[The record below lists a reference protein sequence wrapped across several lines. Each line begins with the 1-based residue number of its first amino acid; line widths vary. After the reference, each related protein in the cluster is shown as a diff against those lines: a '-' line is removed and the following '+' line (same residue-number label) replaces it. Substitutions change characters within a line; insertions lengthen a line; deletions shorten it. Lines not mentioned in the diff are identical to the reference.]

1 MLTVPWLTAPRLTA
15 RETAALILVAVSL
28 LFFRVFRDRC
38 LLAWAAAWV
47 AYGAF
52 LWATGL
58 GELHAAPKSI
68 AAFAQADFV
77 LAMGLFA
84 AAALISA
91 QARRALTAVVAI
103 SWVLLVC
110 AAMRPLYFPDSLDS
124 LYFLDSKT
132 LGLGLD
138 VACRLI
144 AAGAAIQLVRN
155 RFGRIGLG
163 PFLLGAGLLTLN
175 LHWPPFT
182 SHIPSEGYLL
192 AEVLFGSSILLVVLD
207 DSRLRTR
214 RLAVLNELTV
224 TIARGQNHAPMM
236 QTALEKLKAV
246 VGAKAAWFQLMESD
260 HLIPTQHVGLSPEFL
275 RAMGQT
281 GTAQTAP
288 GQTGPGQTG
297 TDEAH
302 ARVLRENRA
311 AVMQLSD
318 MSEPEREQLRKYA
331 IHQVLLLP
339 VLGKKSVIGMLSL
352 GCSGSR
358 HHSQEE
364 LEFLETAAQK
374 LGIAVENLRL
384 LEQVL
389 RSQHQWMNTFD
400 SIQDLIL
407 AHDADFRILK
417 TNQALLQRLE
427 KAPADVL
434 GNLCQE
440 VLPQRHAWSGCPYC
454 ERGSGLTEGMDPC
467 FGGQSVISTSSY
479 AEQGG
484 QQKGTIHVVHDT
496 TARQAAEEK
505 YRMLFEQAQE
515 GVYVATPDGD
525 LLDCNDA
532 FVTMLGYSSRDELM
546 ALDMRSVL
554 QPVAEEREAFRKEI
568 EAHNYVRNCEITVRR
583 KDGTLLTVA
592 QSCFATRDPD
602 GNIER
607 YQGFVLDITERKR
620 SEDEMRRR
628 NRELNA
634 LNAMAVIATQSFD
647 LDEILNLTLRQVISL
662 FGAETGSVYLAVEA
676 DGAYRR
682 RAGWGPRSEARVRMA
697 EVVFPEGLGDLVM
710 RSRTEVVTQDFLPH
724 LPPALVEFVCADR
737 LPYWIWVVL
746 WSKEKPL
753 GIMGIASKEDRHYS
767 TNDENLLVAI
777 SRQLATTVEK
787 VQLYEETCRAYED
800 LRRAQEQLLQSEKM
814 SAVGQLISGVAHELN
829 NPLTAI
835 LGYAQLLEGEGLA
848 HPSSDYVRKLF
859 KQAQRTH
866 RVVQNLLSFARQR
879 KPQKEQ
885 VDLRKVLEESLTLRE
900 YDLKVN
906 NVSLEREIPGDL
918 PSVVADPHQLEQVF
932 LNIINNALDAMVESC
947 GEGSPSGVLK
957 VRVFKK
963 DAFVCVEFDDCGP
976 GIKDPNRIFD
986 PFYTTK
992 SVGKGTGLGLSICY
1006 GIVKEHGGEIAARNR
1021 EEGGATIGATIEVR
1035 LLASEKPALPEAPA
1049 PARRESP
1056 LAGRV
1061 LLVEDEEAVLEFE
1074 RDVLVGAGA
1083 EVTTSMSLEDTQ
1095 KQLRNGSFD
1104 VIVMNGRMPGECS
1117 AQEMYEW
1124 IARNCP
1130 GLEKG
1135 LLLTFSTVTDAQTRS
1150 FLQGKG
1156 VPSLAKPFEVADLIS
1171 QVRGLSQREG
1181 KPATETKENNE
1192 KAYMA
1197 GAGA

>member
-1 MLTVPWLTAPRLTA
+1 MDPAGLFGNSLGVLTGPWLTA
-15 RETAALILVAVSL
+15 RETATLIVVVVSL
-28 LFFRVFRDRC
+28 LFFRVFRERC
-38 LLAWAAAWV
+38 LLAWGAGWI

-52 LWATGL
+52 LWVAGA
-58 GELHAAPKSI
+58 GELHGASKSMT
-68 AAFAQADFV
+68 AFAQADFV

-84 AAALISA
+84 TAALMSA
-91 QARRALTAVVAI
+91 QARRALTAFVAV
-103 SWVLLVC
+103 SWVLMVC
-110 AAMRPLYFPDSLDS
+110 AAMRPLYFPDS
-124 LYFLDSKT
+124 KA
-132 LGLGLD
+132 LGLGLE
-138 VACRLI
+138 VSCRLI
-144 AAGAAIQLVRN
+144 AAGAAIELLRY
-155 RFGRIGLG
+155 RFGRIGPG
-163 PFLLGAGLLTLN
+163 PFLFGVGLLTLN
-175 LHWPPFT
+175 LNWPKFT
-182 SHIPSEGYLL
+182 SHIPSEGYLF
-192 AEVLFGSSILLVVLD
+192 AEVLFGSSILLMVLD

-236 QTALEKLKAV
+236 QTALEKLKTV
-246 VGAKAAWFQLMESD
+246 VGAQAAWFHLMEGD
-260 HLIPTQHVGLSPEFL
+260 RLVPTQHAGLSPEFL
-275 RAMGQT
+275 RALGQGMGQ
-281 GTAQTAP
+281 G
-288 GQTGPGQTG
+288 G
-297 TDEAH
+297 TDETH
-302 ARVLRENRA
+302 ARVLQENRV
-311 AVMQLSD
+311 AVITASE
-318 MSEPEREQLRKYA
+318 MSEPEREQLGKHG
-331 IHQVLLLP
+331 INHVLLLP
-339 VLGKKSVIGMLSL
+339 VRGKKTVIGMLSL

-358 HHSQEE
+358 RHIQEE

-389 RSQHQWMNTFD
+389 RSQRQWMNTFD

-427 KAPADVL
+427 QAPADVL
-434 GNLCQE
+434 GHLCEE
-440 VLPQRHAWSGCPYC
+440 VLPQKGVWSGCPYC
-454 ERGSGLTEGMDPC
+454 ERGSGLTEGMDSC
-467 FGGQSVISTSSY
+467 FGGQSVVSTSSY

-496 TARQAAEEK
+496 TARQVAEEK

-515 GVYVATPDGD
+515 GVFVATPDGK

-532 FVTMLGYSSRDELM
+532 FVTMLGYGSRDELM
-546 ALDMRSVL
+546 ALDMGSVL
-554 QPVAEEREAFRKEI
+554 HGVAEEREAFRKEI
-568 EAHNYVRNCEITVRR
+568 EAHNYVRNFEITVRR
-583 KDGTLLTVA
+583 KDGTLLAVA
-592 QSCFATRDPD
+592 QSCFATRDSS
-602 GNIER
+602 GQIER
-607 YQGFVLDITERKR
+607 YQGFVLDITEKKR

-662 FGAETGSVYLAVEA
+662 FGAETGSVYLAAEPE
-676 DGAYRR
+676 GTYRR

-710 RSRTEVVTQDFLPH
+710 RSRAEVVTQDFLPH
-724 LPPALVEFVCADR
+724 LPAAVVEFICADR

-746 WSKEKPL
+746 WSKDKPI

-767 TNDENLLVAI
+767 SNDENLLVAI
-777 SRQLATTVEK
+777 SRQLATTIEK

-800 LRRAQEQLLQSEKM
+800 LRRTQEQLLQSEKM

-835 LGYAQLLEGEGLA
+835 LGYAQLLDGAGLDPRSA
-848 HPSSDYVRKLF
+848 DYVRKLF

-879 KPQKEQ
+879 KPQKQE

-906 NVSLEREIPGDL
+906 NVSLEREIPDDL

-932 LNIINNALDAMVESC
+932 LNVINNALDAMVE
-947 GEGSPSGVLK
+947 GSGSGVLK

-963 DAFVCVEFDDCGP
+963 DAYVCVEFDDSGP
-976 GIKDPNRIFD
+976 GIKDPSRIFD

-1006 GIVKEHGGEIAARNR
+1006 GIVKEHGGEIVARNR
-1021 EEGGATIGATIEVR
+1021 EEGGATIAVR
-1035 LLASEKPALPEAPA
+1035 LLASEKPALPETVAPT
-1049 PARRESP
+1049 RRESL

-1083 EVTTSMSLEDTQ
+1083 EVTTSMSVEDTQ
-1095 KQLRNGSFD
+1095 QRLRNGSFD
-1104 VIVMNGRMPGECS
+1104 VIVMNGRMPGGCS
-1117 AQEMYEW
+1117 AREMYEW
-1124 IARNCP
+1124 IAKNSP
-1130 GLEKG
+1130 GMEKG
-1135 LLLTFSTVTDAQTRS
+1135 LLLTFSTVTDAETRS
-1150 FLQGKG
+1150 FLHEHG

-1171 QVRGLSQREG
+1171 QVRVLAQREG
-1181 KPATETKENNE
+1181 NPAMKMHDKDKNQE
-1192 KAYMA
+1192 KTSMARA
-1197 GAGA
+1197 GA

>member
-1 MLTVPWLTAPRLTA
+1 MDPARLFGNSVGMLTVPWLTAPRLTA

-38 LLAWAAAWV
+38 LLEWAAAWV

-260 HLIPTQHVGLSPEFL
+260 HLIPTQHVGLSPELL

-318 MSEPEREQLRKYA
+318 MAEPEREKLRKYA
-331 IHQVLLLP
+331 IHHVLLLP

-358 HHSQEE
+358 HHTQEE

-407 AHDADFRILK
+407 AHDAYFRILK
-417 TNQALLQRLE
+417 TNQALLQRLK

-515 GVYVATPDGD
+515 GVFVATPEGD

-532 FVTMLGYSSRDELM
+532 FVTMLGYGSRDELM
-546 ALDMRSVL
+546 SLDMGSVL
-554 QPVAEEREAFRKEI
+554 HAVPEERAAFLQEI
-568 EAHNYVRNCEITVRR
+568 EAHNYVRNFETTVRR
-583 KDGTLLTVA
+583 KDGTLLLVA
-592 QSCFATRDPD
+592 QSCFATRDTN

-607 YQGFVLDITERKR
+607 YQGFVLDITEKKR

-710 RSRTEVVTQDFLPH
+710 RSRTEVVTQGFLPH

-879 KPQKEQ
+879 KPQKQE

-900 YDLKVN
+900 YDLRVN
-906 NVSLEREIPGDL
+906 NISVEREIPEDV
-918 PSVVADPHQLEQVF
+918 PSVVGDPHQLEQVF
-932 LNIINNALDAMVESC
+932 LNIINNALDAMVESNGR
-947 GEGSPSGVLK
+947 GELH
-957 VRVFKK
+957 VRMFKK
-963 DAFVCVEFDDCGP
+963 DNSVCVEFDDNGP

-1006 GIVKEHGGEIAARNR
+1006 GIVKEHGGEIVARNR
-1021 EEGGATIGATIEVR
+1021 DEGGATIAVR
-1035 LLASEKPALPEAPA
+1035 LLASEKPALPETAT
-1049 PARRESP
+1049 PARRESL
-1056 LAGRV
+1056 LAGRI
-1061 LLVEDEEAVLEFE
+1061 LLVEDEEAVMEFE

-1083 EVTTSMSLEDTQ
+1083 EVTTSMSVDDMQER
-1095 KQLRNGSFD
+1095 LRNGSFD
-1104 VIVMNGRMPGECS
+1104 VIVMNGRMPGGYS
-1117 AQEMYEW
+1117 TREMYEW
-1124 IARNCP
+1124 IAKNCP
-1130 GLEKG
+1130 GLE
-1135 LLLTFSTVTDAQTRS
+1135 
-1150 FLQGKG
+1150 
-1156 VPSLAKPFEVADLIS
+1156 
-1171 QVRGLSQREG
+1171 
-1181 KPATETKENNE
+1181 
-1192 KAYMA
+1192 
-1197 GAGA
+1197 

>member
-1 MLTVPWLTAPRLTA
+1 
-15 RETAALILVAVSL
+15 
-28 LFFRVFRDRC
+28 
-38 LLAWAAAWV
+38 
-47 AYGAF
+47 
-52 LWATGL
+52 
-58 GELHAAPKSI
+58 
-68 AAFAQADFV
+68 
-77 LAMGLFA
+77 
-84 AAALISA
+84 
-91 QARRALTAVVAI
+91 
-103 SWVLLVC
+103 
-110 AAMRPLYFPDSLDS
+110 
-124 LYFLDSKT
+124 
-132 LGLGLD
+132 
-138 VACRLI
+138 
-144 AAGAAIQLVRN
+144 
-155 RFGRIGLG
+155 
-163 PFLLGAGLLTLN
+163 
-175 LHWPPFT
+175 
-182 SHIPSEGYLL
+182 
-192 AEVLFGSSILLVVLD
+192 
-207 DSRLRTR
+207 
-214 RLAVLNELTV
+214 
-224 TIARGQNHAPMM
+224 
-236 QTALEKLKAV
+236 
-246 VGAKAAWFQLMESD
+246 
-260 HLIPTQHVGLSPEFL
+260 
-275 RAMGQT
+275 
-281 GTAQTAP
+281 
-288 GQTGPGQTG
+288 
-297 TDEAH
+297 
-302 ARVLRENRA
+302 
-311 AVMQLSD
+311 
-318 MSEPEREQLRKYA
+318 
-331 IHQVLLLP
+331 
-339 VLGKKSVIGMLSL
+339 
-352 GCSGSR
+352 
-358 HHSQEE
+358 
-364 LEFLETAAQK
+364 
-374 LGIAVENLRL
+374 
-384 LEQVL
+384 
-389 RSQHQWMNTFD
+389 
-400 SIQDLIL
+400 
-407 AHDADFRILK
+407 
-417 TNQALLQRLE
+417 
-427 KAPADVL
+427 
-434 GNLCQE
+434 
-440 VLPQRHAWSGCPYC
+440 
-454 ERGSGLTEGMDPC
+454 
-467 FGGQSVISTSSY
+467 
-479 AEQGG
+479 
-484 QQKGTIHVVHDT
+484 
-496 TARQAAEEK
+496 
-505 YRMLFEQAQE
+505 
-515 GVYVATPDGD
+515 
-525 LLDCNDA
+525 
-532 FVTMLGYSSRDELM
+532 
-546 ALDMRSVL
+546 VL

-568 EAHNYVRNCEITVRR
+568 EAHNYVRNFEITVRR

-592 QSCFATRDPD
+592 QSCFATRDAD

-724 LPPALVEFVCADR
+724 LPPAVVEFICADR

-767 TNDENLLVAI
+767 ANDENLLVAI

-932 LNIINNALDAMVESC
+932 LNIINNALDAMVESS
-947 GEGSPSGVLK
+947 GEGSPGGVLR

-963 DAFVCVEFDDCGP
+963 DAFVCVEFDDSGP

-1021 EEGGATIGATIEVR
+1021 EEGGATIAVR

-1124 IARNCP
+1124 IAKNCP

-1135 LLLTFSTVTDAQTRS
+1135 LLLTFSTVTDQLTRS
-1150 FLQGKG
+1150 FLQEQG
-1156 VPSLAKPFEVADLIS
+1156 VPLLAKPFEVADLIA
-1171 QVRGLSQREG
+1171 QVRKLLHKYEKSEEKTEAQAA
-1181 KPATETKENNE
+1181 ATSGE
-1192 KAYMA
+1192 KAVAASA
-1197 GAGA
+1197 GNL

>member
-1 MLTVPWLTAPRLTA
+1 MDPAGLFGNSLGVLTIPWLTA
-15 RETAALILVAVSL
+15 RETAALIVVAVSL
-28 LFFRVFRDRC
+28 LFFRVFRERC
-38 LLAWAAAWV
+38 LLAWAAGWV

-52 LWATGL
+52 LGVSGAN
-58 GELHAAPKSI
+58 EVHSASKSV

-84 AAALISA
+84 AAALLSA

-103 SWVLLVC
+103 SWVLMVF
-110 AAMRPLYFPDSLDS
+110 AAMRPLYFPEALFSLN
-124 LYFLDSKT
+124 SKT
-132 LGLGLD
+132 LGLG
-138 VACRLI
+138 VEVICRVM
-144 AAGAAIQLVRN
+144 AAAAVFELMRY
-155 RFGRIGLG
+155 RFGRIGVG
-163 PFLLGAGLLTLN
+163 PFVFGAGLLTLN

-182 SHIPSEGYLL
+182 SHIPAEGYLL

-224 TIARGQNHAPMM
+224 TIARGQSHAPMM
-236 QTALEKLKAV
+236 QTALEKLKAAA
-246 VGAKAAWFQLMESD
+246 GAKAAWFELMD
-260 HLIPTQHVGLSPEFL
+260 AGHLLPTQHTGLSAEFL
-275 RAMGQT
+275 RGL
-281 GTAQTAP
+281 AQSQARA
-288 GQTGPGQTG
+288 
-297 TDEAH
+297 DENLIH
-302 ARVLRENRA
+302 ILQENRA
-311 AVMQLSD
+311 VVIKP
-318 MSEPEREQLRKYA
+318 SEMTATERELLAKHGLHHA
-331 IHQVLLLP
+331 VLLP
-339 VLGKKSVIGMLSL
+339 VQGKKTLIGMLSF
-352 GCSGSR
+352 GYSGNR
-358 HHSQEE
+358 HHTGEE
-364 LEFLETAAQK
+364 LEFLETVAQK

-389 RSQHQWMNTFD
+389 RSQRQWMNTFD

-434 GNLCQE
+434 GNLCKE
-440 VLPQRHAWSGCPYC
+440 VLPQNRPWSGCPYC
-454 ERGSGLTEGMDPC
+454 ERGSGLTEGTDPC
-467 FGGQSVISTSSY
+467 FGGQSVVSTSSY
-479 AEQGG
+479 AEQGS
-484 QQKGTIHVVHDT
+484 QQKGVIHVVHDT
-496 TARQAAEEK
+496 TERQVAEEK

-515 GVYVATPDGD
+515 GVFLATPEGE

-532 FVTMLGYSSRDELM
+532 FVTMLGYGSRDELM
-546 ALDMRSVL
+546 ALDMGSVL
-554 QPVAEEREAFRKEI
+554 HSVPEEREAFRQEI
-568 EAHNYVRNCEITVRR
+568 EAHNYVRNFEITVRR
-583 KDGTLLTVA
+583 KDGTLLAVA
-592 QSCFATRDPD
+592 QSCFATRDSS
-602 GNIER
+602 GRIER
-607 YQGFVLDITERKR
+607 YQGFVLDITEKKR

-662 FGAETGSVYLAVEA
+662 FGAETGSVYLAAEPE
-676 DGAYRR
+676 GTFRR

-697 EVVFPEGLGDLVM
+697 EVVFPDGLGDLVM
-710 RSRTEVVTQDFLPH
+710 RSRAEVVTQDFLPH
-724 LPPALVEFVCADR
+724 LPPAVVEFACADR

-746 WSKEKPL
+746 WSKDKPI

-767 TNDENLLVAI
+767 SNDENLLVAI
-777 SRQLATTVEK
+777 SRQLATTIEK

-800 LRRAQEQLLQSEKM
+800 LRRTQEQLLQSEKM

-835 LGYAQLLEGEGLA
+835 LGYAQLLEGAGLDQR
-848 HPSSDYVRKLF
+848 SSDYVRKLF

-879 KPQKEQ
+879 KPQKQE

-900 YDLKVN
+900 YDLRVN
-906 NVSLEREIPGDL
+906 NVSLEREIPDGL

-932 LNIINNALDAMVESC
+932 LNIINNALDAMVE
-947 GEGSPSGVLK
+947 GSGSGVLK
-957 VRVFKK
+957 VRVFRK
-963 DAFVCVEFDDCGP
+963 DAYVCVEFDDSGP

-1006 GIVKEHGGEIAARNR
+1006 GIVKEHGGEIMARNR
-1021 EEGGATIGATIEVR
+1021 DEGGATIEVR
-1035 LLASEKPALPEAPA
+1035 LLASEKPAQPDAVAPT
-1049 PARRESP
+1049 RRESV

-1083 EVTTSMSLEDTQ
+1083 EVTTSMSVDDTQ
-1095 KQLRNGSFD
+1095 QRLRNGSFD
-1104 VIVMNGRMPGECS
+1104 VIVMNGRMPGGVS
-1117 AQEMYEW
+1117 AREMYEW
-1124 IARNCP
+1124 IEKTCP

-1135 LLLTFSTVTDAQTRS
+1135 LLLTFSTVTDTETRR
-1150 FLQGKG
+1150 FLQEHG
-1156 VPSLAKPFEVADLIS
+1156 VPTLAKPFEVADLIS
-1171 QVRGLSQREG
+1171 QVRGLSQRDG
-1181 KPATETKENNE
+1181 KSAMKTQTATRANDKNE
-1192 KAYMA
+1192 KSEAKASVA

>member
-1 MLTVPWLTAPRLTA
+1 MLTVPWLTA
-15 RETAALILVAVSL
+15 RETAALIVVAVSL
-28 LFFRVFRDRC
+28 LFFRVFRERC
-38 LLAWAAAWV
+38 LLAWGAGWIAYGTFLWV
-47 AYGAF
+47 ARA
-52 LWATGL
+52 
-58 GELHAAPKSI
+58 GELHAGSKSM
-68 AAFAQADFV
+68 AAFAQADWV

-84 AAALISA
+84 AAALLSA
-91 QARRALTAVVAI
+91 HARRALTALLAV
-103 SWVLLVC
+103 SWVLMIC
-110 AAMRPLYFPDSLDS
+110 AAMRPLYFPD
-124 LYFLDSKT
+124 FKNI
-132 LGLGLD
+132 GLGLD

-144 AAGAAIQLVRN
+144 AAGATIALLRY

-163 PFLLGAGLLTLN
+163 PFLFGAGLLTLN

-182 SHIPSEGYLL
+182 SRIPSEAYLA

-207 DSRLRTR
+207 DSRLRMR

-224 TIARGQNHAPMM
+224 TIARGQNHAPMI
-236 QTALEKLKAV
+236 QTALEKLKAI
-246 VGAKAAWFQLMESD
+246 VGAKAAWFQLMEGG
-260 HLIPTQHVGLSPEFL
+260 HLVPTQHAGLSPEFL
-275 RAMGQT
+275 RALGQARMSQA
-281 GTAQTAP
+281 GMAP
-288 GQTGPGQTG
+288 AG
-297 TDEAH
+297 TDEIE
-302 ARVLRENRA
+302 ARALQENQ
-311 AVMQLSD
+311 AVVVKLSAL
-318 MSEPEREQLRKYA
+318 SEPEREQLAKRR
-331 IHQVLLLP
+331 IHQVVLLP
-339 VLGKKSVIGMLSL
+339 VQGKKSVIGMLLL

-358 HHSQEE
+358 SHSREE
-364 LEFLETAAQK
+364 LEFLETAAQA
-374 LGIAVENLRL
+374 LGIAAENLRL

-389 RSQHQWMNTFD
+389 RSQRQWMNTFD

-417 TNQALLQRLE
+417 TNQALLQRLG

-434 GNLCQE
+434 GNRCEE
-440 VLPQRHAWSGCPYC
+440 VLPQERAWSGCPYC
-454 ERGSGLTEGMDPC
+454 ERGSGLTEGTDPC
-467 FGGQSVISTSSY
+467 FGGQSVVSTSSY

-484 QQKGTIHVVHDT
+484 QQKGTIHVVHDM
-496 TARQAAEEK
+496 TARQMAEEK

-515 GVYVATPDGD
+515 GVFVATLDGD

-532 FVTMLGYSSRDELM
+532 FVTMLGYGSRDELM
-546 ALDMRSVL
+546 ALDVGSVMNAV
-554 QPVAEEREAFRKEI
+554 PEEREAFRKEI
-568 EAHNYVRNCEITVRR
+568 EAHNYVRNFEITARR

-592 QSCFATRDPD
+592 ESCFATRDSD
-602 GNIER
+602 GQIER
-607 YQGFVLDITERKR
+607 YQGFVLDITEKKR

-662 FGAETGSVYLAVEA
+662 FGAETGSVYLAAEPA
-676 DGAYRR
+676 GTYRR

-710 RSRTEVVTQDFLPH
+710 RSRAEVVTQDFLPH
-724 LPPALVEFVCADR
+724 LPSVVVEFVCADR

-746 WSKEKPL
+746 WSKDKPI

-767 TNDENLLVAI
+767 SNDENLLVAI
-777 SRQLATTVEK
+777 SRQLATTIEK

-800 LRRAQEQLLQSEKM
+800 LRRTQEQLLQSEKM

-835 LGYAQLLEGEGLA
+835 LGYAQLLEGADLDHRSA
-848 HPSSDYVRKLF
+848 DYVRKLF

-879 KPQKEQ
+879 KPQKQE
-885 VDLRKVLEESLTLRE
+885 VDLRKVLEEALTLRE

-906 NVSLEREIPGDL
+906 NVSLERDIPENL
-918 PSVVADPHQLEQVF
+918 PSVVGDPHQLEQVF
-932 LNIINNALDAMVESC
+932 LNIVNNALDAIVEAS
-947 GEGSPSGVLK
+947 GSGVLK
-957 VRVFKK
+957 VRVFQK
-963 DAFVCVEFDDCGP
+963 DAYVCVEFDDSGP
-976 GIKDPNRIFD
+976 GIKDPSRIFD

-992 SVGKGTGLGLSICY
+992 SIGKGTGLGLSICY
-1006 GIVKEHGGEIAARNR
+1006 GIVKEHGGEIVARNR
-1021 EEGGATIGATIEVR
+1021 EEGGATIEVR
-1035 LLASEKPALPEAPA
+1035 LLASEKPALPETVAST
-1049 PARRESP
+1049 RRESV

-1083 EVTTSMSLEDTQ
+1083 EVTTSMSVEDTQ
-1095 KQLRNGSFD
+1095 DRLRNGAFD
-1104 VIVMNGRMPGECS
+1104 VIVMNGRMPGGCS

-1124 IARNCP
+1124 IATNCP

-1135 LLLTFSTVTDAQTRS
+1135 LLLTFSTVTDQQTRS
-1150 FLQGKG
+1150 FLQEHG

-1171 QVRGLSQREG
+1171 QVRGLSQRTG
-1181 KPATETKENNE
+1181 KPALNVNEQNEE
-1192 KAYMA
+1192 KASVASA
-1197 GAGA
+1197 GT

>member
-1 MLTVPWLTAPRLTA
+1 MLTAPWLTA
-15 RETAALILVAVSL
+15 RETAALIVVVVSL
-28 LFFRVFRDRC
+28 LFFRVFRERC
-38 LLAWAAAWV
+38 LLAWGAGWV

-52 LWATGL
+52 LWVTGT
-58 GELHAAPKSI
+58 GGLHTASKSM
-68 AAFAQADFV
+68 AAFAQADLV
-77 LAMGLFA
+77 LAIGLFA
-84 AAALISA
+84 AAALLSA
-91 QARRALTAVVAI
+91 HARRALTALVAI
-103 SWVLLVC
+103 TWVLLVC
-110 AAMRPLYFPDSLDS
+110 AAMRPLYFPDL
-124 LYFLDSKT
+124 KNV
-132 LGLGLD
+132 GLGLD

-144 AAGAAIQLVRN
+144 AAGAFVELLRY

-163 PFLLGAGLLTLN
+163 PFLFGAGLLTLN
-175 LHWPPFT
+175 LHWFPFT
-182 SHIPSEGYLL
+182 SRIPSEGYLL

-224 TIARGQNHAPMM
+224 TIARGQNHAPMI
-236 QTALEKLKAV
+236 QTALEKLKSV
-246 VGAKAAWFQLMESD
+246 VGAKAAWFQLMEGD
-260 HLIPTQHVGLSPEFL
+260 HLVPTQHAGLSPEFL
-275 RAMGQT
+275 RALLQAGMSQ
-281 GTAQTAP
+281 A
-288 GQTGPGQTG
+288 G
-297 TDEAH
+297 TDETQ
-302 ARVLRENRA
+302 ARVLQENRA
-311 AVMQLSD
+311 AVMKLSAL
-318 MSEPEREQLRKYA
+318 SEPEQEQLGKRG
-331 IHQVLLLP
+331 IHHVVLLP
-339 VLGKKSVIGMLSL
+339 VQGKKSVIGMLSL

-358 HHSQEE
+358 SHTREE
-364 LEFLETAAQK
+364 LEFLETAAQA
-374 LGIAVENLRL
+374 LGIAAENLRL

-389 RSQHQWMNTFD
+389 RSQRQWMNTFD

-427 KAPADVL
+427 QAPADVL
-434 GNLCQE
+434 GNRCEE
-440 VLPQRHAWSGCPYC
+440 VLPQQRAWSGCPYC

-467 FGGQSVISTSSY
+467 FGGQSVVSTSSY

-484 QQKGTIHVVHDT
+484 QQKGTIHVVHDM
-496 TARQAAEEK
+496 TARQMAEEK

-515 GVYVATPDGD
+515 GVFVATLDGD

-532 FVTMLGYSSRDELM
+532 FVTMLGYGSRDELM
-546 ALDMRSVL
+546 ALDLGSVMNAV
-554 QPVAEEREAFRKEI
+554 PEEREAFRKEI
-568 EAHNYVRNCEITVRR
+568 EAHNYVRNFEITVRR

-592 QSCFATRDPD
+592 ESCFATRDSA
-602 GNIER
+602 GQIER
-607 YQGFVLDITERKR
+607 YQGFVLDITEKKR

-662 FGAETGSVYLAVEA
+662 FGAETGSVYLAAEP
-676 DGAYRR
+676 DGTYRR

-710 RSRTEVVTQDFLPH
+710 RSRAEVVTQDFMPH
-724 LPPALVEFVCADR
+724 LPPAVVEFVCADR

-746 WSKEKPL
+746 WSKDKPI
-753 GIMGIASKEDRHYS
+753 GVMGIASKEDRHYS
-767 TNDENLLVAI
+767 SNDENLLVAI
-777 SRQLATTVEK
+777 SRQLATTIEK

-800 LRRAQEQLLQSEKM
+800 LRRTQEQLLQSEKM

-835 LGYAQLLEGEGLA
+835 LGYAQLLESAGLDHRSA
-848 HPSSDYVRKLF
+848 DYVRKLF

-879 KPQKEQ
+879 KPQKQE
-885 VDLRKVLEESLTLRE
+885 VDLRKVLDESLTLRE

-906 NVSLEREIPGDL
+906 NVSLEREIPEDL
-918 PSVVADPHQLEQVF
+918 PSVVGDPHQLEQVF
-932 LNIINNALDAMVESC
+932 LNIVNNALDAMVE
-947 GEGSPSGVLK
+947 GSGSGVLK
-957 VRVFKK
+957 VRVSKK
-963 DAFVCVEFDDCGP
+963 DAYVCVEFDDSGP
-976 GIKDPNRIFD
+976 GIKDPSRIFD

-1006 GIVKEHGGEIAARNR
+1006 GIVKEHGGEIVARNR
-1021 EEGGATIGATIEVR
+1021 EEGGATIEVR
-1035 LLASEKPALPEAPA
+1035 LLASEKPALPETVSPK
-1049 PARRESP
+1049 RRESV

-1083 EVTTSMSLEDTQ
+1083 EVTTSMSVEDTQ
-1095 KQLRNGSFD
+1095 QRLRNGAFD
-1104 VIVMNGRMPGECS
+1104 VIVMNGRMPGGCS

-1124 IARNCP
+1124 IATNCP

-1135 LLLTFSTVTDAQTRS
+1135 LLLTFSTVTDQQTRS
-1150 FLQGKG
+1150 FLQEHG
-1156 VPSLAKPFEVADLIS
+1156 VLSLAKPFEVADLIS
-1171 QVRGLSQREG
+1171 QVRGLSQRNG
-1181 KPATETKENNE
+1181 KPATKRNEQNEE
-1192 KAYMA
+1192 KASVASA
-1197 GAGA
+1197 GA